1 MKLGI
6 GSYAYP
12 WAIGIPGN
20 PPARPMTVFDF
31 LDTVAKLGVGLVQI
45 CDNLPM
51 DELSDTDLD
60 RLSRR
65 AKDAGI
71 AIEVGGNGL
80 LPERLERYL
89 SVAVRLGS
97 PILRMVADRGEY
109 RPAPD
114 QIVEIIRRFLPE
126 LKRAG
131 VVLAI
136 ENHDR
141 FTSSTFGVIFDQ
153 INSPLVGLCLDTVNS
168 FGSLEGPAAV
178 VDRLGRYTVSLHV
191 KDFRIFR
198 SANKLG
204 FTLEGTP
211 AGRGQLDVPWLLK
224 HLQAAGR
231 DVNAILELWI
241 PPEDT
246 LEATI
251 AKEHGWA
258 VQSVAYLRTLIP
270 N

>member
-141 FTSSTFGVIFDQ
+141 FTSSTFGSIFDQ

-178 VDRLGRYTVSLHV
+178 VDRLSGSEMRE
-191 KDFRIFR
+191 FRAFA
-198 SANKLG
+198 S
-204 FTLEGTP
+204 P
-211 AGRGQLDVPWLLK
+211 
-224 HLQAAGR
+224 
-231 DVNAILELWI
+231 AILLSI
-241 PPEDT
+241 RQT
-246 LEATI
+246 
-251 AKEHGWA
+251 
-258 VQSVAYLRTLIP
+258 RC
-270 N
+270 